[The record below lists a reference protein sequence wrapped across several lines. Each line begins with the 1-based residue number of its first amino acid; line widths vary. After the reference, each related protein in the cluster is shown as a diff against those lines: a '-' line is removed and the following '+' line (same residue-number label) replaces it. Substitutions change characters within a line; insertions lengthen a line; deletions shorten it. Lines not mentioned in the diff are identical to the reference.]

1 MQILAS
7 LKQQK
12 SVSWKGR
19 EAAAMEEKPIF
30 AVLDFFFFFF
40 SFFSNELGWN
50 NRFMSFI

>member
-30 AVLDFFFFFF
+30 AVLDFFSFFF